1 MKLFW
6 NSYVPAFLDAR
17 SGCQCSD
24 SSLLL
29 IRWQRSVDMEVRPE
43 HDIVPRL
50 GEGLFVISTCD
61 ITLYG
66 RVHAI

>member
-1 MKLFW
+1 
-6 NSYVPAFLDAR
+6 
-17 SGCQCSD
+17 
-24 SSLLL
+24 
-29 IRWQRSVDMEVRPE
+29 MEVRPE

-50 GEGLFVISTCD
+50 GEGLFVINTCH